1 MAVSSDGVDAGVEV
15 IYMREGKILGSDHF
29 IMQRAEAQEEESLA
43 MFLLQYYDNAPYIP
57 KEILLGEAVEDLDVM
72 EKLLTEKKGARVHIL
87 VPQRGDKK
95 KLVDMARKNAED
107 IAAVRGELGDL
118 KADLPLIYTTR
129 EDFIR
134 VSNNIDQKLDKLLYR
149 SPAKEG

>member
-1 MAVSSDGVDAGVEV
+1 MDGAT
-15 IYMREGKILGSDHF
+15 I
-29 IMQRAEAQEEESLA
+29 A
-43 MFLLQYYDNAPYIP
+43 MFVFQTVITAIIGVAAWGVKNAI
-57 KEILLGEAVEDLDVM
+57 GEMKA
-72 EKLLTEKKGARVHIL
+72 A
-87 VPQRGDKK
+87 DK
-95 KLVDMARKNAED
+95 KNAEE

-149 SPAKEG
+149 GAAKEG

>member
-1 MAVSSDGVDAGVEV
+1 MDGAT
-15 IYMREGKILGSDHF
+15 I
-29 IMQRAEAQEEESLA
+29 A
-43 MFLLQYYDNAPYIP
+43 MFVFQTVITAIIGVASWGVKNAISDM
-57 KEILLGEAVEDLDVM
+57 KSAIA
-72 EKLLTEKKGARVHIL
+72 KLETA
-87 VPQRGDKK
+87 DK
-95 KLVDMARKNAED
+95 KNAED

>member
-1 MAVSSDGVDAGVEV
+1 MDGATIAMFIFQTVITAIIGVAAWGVKNAIGEMKAAVSELKA
-15 IYMREGKILGSDHF
+15 
-29 IMQRAEAQEEESLA
+29 A
-43 MFLLQYYDNAPYIP
+43 
-57 KEILLGEAVEDLDVM
+57 
-72 EKLLTEKKGARVHIL
+72 
-87 VPQRGDKK
+87 DK
-95 KLVDMARKNAED
+95 KNAEE

-149 SPAKEG
+149 SAAKEG